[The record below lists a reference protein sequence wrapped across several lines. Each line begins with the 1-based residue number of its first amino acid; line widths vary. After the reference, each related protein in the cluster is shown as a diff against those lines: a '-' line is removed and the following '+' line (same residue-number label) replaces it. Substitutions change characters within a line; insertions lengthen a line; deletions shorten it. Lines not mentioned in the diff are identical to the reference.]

1 MAAPW
6 AHTTAHAPG
15 MHNGPAYTTVHA
27 RTTLARPAPPNPSP
41 PASKKIEWPLPV
53 KEYVSRAFM
62 ASNAVPGISPA
73 ELSAKLK
80 SVITATAENNTMLSL
95 DWTKQPLP
103 QEIILLERGQTLP
116 QRAQSG
122 SSTTGLND
130 LPSRKRKSPDAESTA
145 TAAATAIPPWRQRG
159 LADRMDFVKEGD
171 RKDKKQKKVQE
182 FRSTAGVSKFNDLEK
197 RRQRFES
204 SLASSPNTYNFR
216 DDDALLLANAGPVV
230 GTNQNLEKAYFRLT
244 APPKPETV
252 RPLEVLKRTID
263 LLVTKWKQDHN
274 YTYICDQFKSMRQDL
289 TVQHIKN
296 DFTVRVYEAHARI
309 ALEKGDLGEYNQC
322 QSQLRTLYKQKLGGR
337 PGEFTA
343 YRILYMIH
351 TANRTGMND
360 LLADLTL
367 TDKQNP
373 AIKHALE
380 VRSALARGNY
390 HKFFKLY
397 DDPPNMGGYLMD
409 MFVDR
414 ERLAAMAT
422 ICRAYK
428 PDIKVSFLTSELAF
442 ADDQQCA
449 QFLVEN
455 GDESFLEDREDGP
468 RFMSSKASPAFEAA
482 RQKAFAMVDIKGQ
495 I

>member
-1 MAAPW
+1 MASPW
-6 AHTTAHAPG
+6 AQAATHVPT
-15 MHNGPAYTTVHA
+15 MHNGLAYTAINA
-27 RTTLARPAPPNPSP
+27 RTTLARPPPPSASP
-41 PASKKIEWPLPV
+41 PSAKNTVWPQAV
-53 KEYVSRAFM
+53 KDYVSRAFM
-62 ASNAVPGISPA
+62 STNSVPGISHD
-73 ELSAKLK
+73 ELAAKLK
-80 SVITATAENNTMLSL
+80 SVIKAAADNNTMHNL
-95 DWTKQPLP
+95 DWTKHPLP
-103 QEIILLERGQTLP
+103 QELILLERSQP
-116 QRAQSG
+116 PAQ
-122 SSTTGLND
+122 ND
-130 LPSRKRKSPDAESTA
+130 LPSRKRKSPDTEPAA
-145 TAAATAIPPWRQRG
+145 TAAIPPWRQRG
-159 LADRMDFVKEGD
+159 LADRMDFVKAGD
-171 RKDKKQKKVQE
+171 RKDKKQKKAQE

-204 SLASSPNTYNFR
+204 SLASSPHSSNFR

-230 GTNQNLEKAYFRLT
+230 GTNQSLEKAYFRLT

-252 RPLEVLKRTID
+252 RPLEVLKKTID

-360 LLADLTL
+360 LLADLTS
-367 TDKQNP
+367 TDKQNL

-380 VRSALARGNY
+380 VRSTLARGNY

-397 DDPPNMGGYLMD
+397 EDPPNMGGYLMD

-414 ERLAAMAT
+414 ERIAAMAT

-428 PDIKVSFLTSELAF
+428 PDLKVSFLTSELSF
-442 ADDQQCA
+442 TDDQQCA
-449 QFLVEN
+449 QFLCDHS
-455 GDESFLEDREDGP
+455 DEAFLEDREDGP
-468 RFMSSKASPAFEAA
+468 RFLASKAAGAFEVA